1 MGSEHGIYS
10 SQVRSLRQFGATLLL
25 LVSYVCMAV
34 TSLNGQTSPS
44 SSSRHSPETS
54 EEKDPAAILEIS
66 AATNWNLT
74 GGAATFAPNFA
85 VETTPIENWLE
96 IEAGVSPFYTHHST
110 EWDTDLIFK
119 KPWTISRKAEFMLG
133 VGPEWVHLSQNG
145 TTTNSIA
152 GEVAG
157 DFMFW
162 PARKHRFGWFLE
174 PAYDY
179 SFARGHQQ
187 SIGMSAGLL
196 ISIH

>member
-1 MGSEHGIYS
+1 MRTRVFALAAACAFLFLTLPAQGQNLPVGSSGHTQES
-10 SQVRSLRQFGATLLL
+10 
-25 LVSYVCMAV
+25 
-34 TSLNGQTSPS
+34 
-44 SSSRHSPETS
+44 S
-54 EEKDPAAILEIS
+54 EEKESAAILEIG
-66 AATNWNLT
+66 AATSWNVT

-96 IEAGVSPFYTHHST
+96 IEAGVSPFFTRNST
-110 EWDTDLIFK
+110 EWDTDLLFK

-133 VGPEWVHLSQNG
+133 IGPEWVHVRQSG
-145 TTTNSIA
+145 KTTNSIA

-162 PARKHRFGWFLE
+162 PAHRHRFGWFLE

-196 ISIH
+196 IAIH